1 VQEVIADAEAAR
13 AAAALTIEISAR
25 EATTARDSA
34 TLRVKDVE
42 DQAAGV
48 EREALERISRA
59 EAENAMALASS

>member
-13 AAAALTIEISAR
+13 AAAALTIEISAQ

-42 DQAAGV
+42 DQAAGWR
-48 EREALERISRA
+48 ERR
-59 EAENAMALASS
+59 